1 MKKTNVEKD
10 ITKEIL
16 ENCSWVERIWVRLN
30 LKLCIKI
37 YRKGLQDKFNCK
49 YGKNVNDLS
58 TKTKI

>member
-1 MKKTNVEKD
+1 MKKISAEEDVVR
-10 ITKEIL
+10 EIIR
-16 ENCSWVERIWVRLN
+16 NCNWIERIWVRLN

-49 YGKNVNDLS
+49 YGKNVNHLS